1 VRFGVKSVAVRKL
14 SAALLALALI
24 FLLLMPFVGCNRENY
39 FKLRGYTRDDLL
51 YRTTPR
57 EDEAFALQS
66 VDALRQGRFDQ
77 VGDQLDPG
85 IRNLQ
90 TRDALI
96 RMHDAFPSAQPASIK
111 TVDAGSVRGR
121 NGPTTHITLEY
132 EFAPQIMPT
141 SGRTE
146 LIPRSWLPAQI
157 VIQRSHGTRNI
168 RSLTV
173 IPTSRSYE
181 EVNEFTFADKG
192 ISQYAGLSLAL
203 GVAGFTLY
211 ALVLCIRSK
220 IGKIKWI
227 LLIPILVGLL
237 RVTVNWTTGQWMFT
251 SLAVQIPPV
260 NMGVQA
266 YGHWQIIINAPVGA
280 IVFLLY
286 RRRRPKSFTT
296 LSLSLAQPSTLE
308 QPADTQTGT

>member
-1 VRFGVKSVAVRKL
+1 M
-14 SAALLALALI
+14 ALALM
-24 FLLLMPFVGCNRENY
+24 FLLLLPVVGCNRENY
-39 FKLRGYTRDDLL
+39 FKLWGYTRDDLL

-66 VDALRQGRFDQ
+66 VDLLRQGQLDQ
-77 VGDQLDPG
+77 VEDQFDPS
-85 IRNLQ
+85 IRNAQLREAL
-90 TRDALI
+90 TR
-96 RMHDAFPSAQPASIK
+96 MNETFPTAQPVSIK

-132 EFAPQIMPT
+132 EFEPQITPT

-146 LIPRSWLPAQI
+146 APRNWVLAKV

-168 RSLTV
+168 RGLTV
-173 IPTSRSYE
+173 IPTSKSYE
-181 EVNEFTFADKG
+181 EMNEFTFADKG

-227 LLIPILVGLL
+227 LLIPMLVGLL
-237 RVTVNWTTGQWMFT
+237 QVTVNWTTGQWTFT
-251 SLAVQIPPV
+251 SLAVRIPPV
-260 NMGVQA
+260 NMRVPA
-266 YGHWQIIINAPVGA
+266 YGPWQIIIDAPVGA

-286 RRRRPKSFTT
+286 RIRRSKAFTT
-296 LSLSLAQPSTLE
+296 LSLAQPPTPE
-308 QPADTQTGT
+308 PPADTQTRAQLAQHRHSTH